1 MISINRKLRIIVL
14 VISGIV
20 TSMALV
26 VPQIGF
32 VQWVSIIPAA
42 LVLMDIASDREIK
55 YRKIY
60 GYGLCF
66 FMSYYLVIYH
76 WFWYMYPLDFAGLDE
91 LASLAVVCVAWIGL
105 SMIQAV
111 GSAFVFVL
119 FALTARLAIFSKQK
133 IFMPIMAAAI
143 WSVGEWAQTIGWW
156 GVPWGRLCLGQTNSL
171 ILLRSASVLGPYF
184 VTFIIVAVNFY
195 LAYAISCKER
205 RRIAYVCAI
214 CIFCINVALGTLVT
228 LTYKNEGE
236 PVKVAAVQGNIS
248 STDKWSG
255 GADKILE
262 IHAKYT
268 REAANDGAKVVVW
281 SETALP
287 YNFFKNEYIHTFV
300 SDLARECN
308 VTILVSTFTEYQNTS
323 WQLRNSLIAVHPDGT
338 FGEEMYF
345 KQRLVPFGEFVPMR
359 ELIEVLIP
367 PLTEIGMLQEDLI
380 AGEESTVLETNEGI
394 FGCGICFDSIY
405 EDIIRESTLGGAQV
419 IAISTN
425 DSWFADSAALY
436 MHNSQSV
443 LRAIENGRYVVRSAN
458 TGISSIIDPMGNI
471 KSSLSANQE
480 GVIVDEVYM
489 RDNLTVYTII
499 GNVFIYI
506 CIVVICAA
514 LCAEFMVKCARRSRK
529 L

>member
-1 MISINRKLRIIVL
+1 
-14 VISGIV
+14 
-20 TSMALV
+20 
-26 VPQIGF
+26 
-32 VQWVSIIPAA
+32 
-42 LVLMDIASDREIK
+42 
-55 YRKIY
+55 
-60 GYGLCF
+60 
-66 FMSYYLVIYH
+66 
-76 WFWYMYPLDFAGLDE
+76 
-91 LASLAVVCVAWIGL
+91 
-105 SMIQAV
+105 
-111 GSAFVFVL
+111 
-119 FALTARLAIFSKQK
+119 
-133 IFMPIMAAAI
+133 
-143 WSVGEWAQTIGWW
+143 
-156 GVPWGRLCLGQTNSL
+156 
-171 ILLRSASVLGPYF
+171 
-184 VTFIIVAVNFY
+184 
-195 LAYAISCKER
+195 
-205 RRIAYVCAI
+205 
-214 CIFCINVALGTLVT
+214 
-228 LTYKNEGE
+228 
-236 PVKVAAVQGNIS
+236 VAAVQGNIS

-268 REAANDGAKVVVW
+268 REASEKGAKIVVW

-308 VTILVSTFTEYQNTS
+308 VTILVSTFTEYQNRS
-323 WQLRNSLIAVHPDGT
+323 WQLRNSLIAVNPDGT

-443 LRAIENGRYVVRSAN
+443 LRAIENGRDVVRSAN

-489 RDNLTVYTII
+489 RDNLTVYTVI

-514 LCAEFMVKCARRSRK
+514 FCAEFMVKCARRSRK